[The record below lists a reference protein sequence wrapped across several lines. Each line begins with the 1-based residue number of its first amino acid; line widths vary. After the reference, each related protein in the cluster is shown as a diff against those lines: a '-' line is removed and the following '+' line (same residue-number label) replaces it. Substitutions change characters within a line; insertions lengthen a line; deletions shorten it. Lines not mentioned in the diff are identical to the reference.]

1 MPGRTRVRHRR
12 WQATLIITLVFSA
25 AVGAAAVGWWY
36 ARESPPHQ
44 GPIVLLAVDGL
55 SSSALTAYGAR
66 TSAAPAI
73 DALAE
78 EGVVFER
85 AYIHSPAMLPAYT
98 SLLTGQL
105 PFDHGV
111 RDEAGFALKTDTRT
125 LPELLRSRGFAT
137 GAAVSSFLLRKA
149 TGLTR
154 GFAFYG
160 GELGAVDG
168 KAAQDRPVIERP
180 GMATFDAAAQWLR
193 SQGGQ
198 RFMLFMEVPAADADS
213 VVRGVVDLLKERGLY
228 EKATFIVVGGRGA
241 GAATGHLDD
250 ATLRIPLIV
259 RQPDRDGAGRR
270 VHAPVQ
276 HIDLMPTVLDLVRAP
291 IPGRLRGRSLRPV
304 LDDSDA
310 TVPVRP
316 LYAESLSAWYRF
328 GGRPA
333 YALTSDGA
341 RLVRD
346 ADDQLVPLDGAASLP
361 NPTPVVQN
369 AAALSAELDRLLE
382 GRAPAPAAAL
392 STLDAEL
399 FAQLG
404 ILMATS
410 DLPETVATALPSDQA
425 ALLDGHGRAARL
437 VGTRQFGAA
446 AAGLKELVRA
456 NPQVPALQLQ
466 LGTLL
471 ERAGRLEEAITVF
484 AEADGTW
491 PDRVPLTLALSHA
504 LARAGRLDQA
514 QQKADAAVALT
525 EGGTPADRA
534 AALEAAARIA
544 IDRRDVAAAEKS
556 AQARFD
562 LDGSRALRQFV
573 RGRELLDGGH
583 YEEAQAALLEA
594 ARGDGE
600 TAALPG
606 LHLALG
612 ETLVHLE
619 QPADAEAQLKE
630 EVRLFPLDPRAYVT
644 LATLYHSL
652 EREDDAAQVLED
664 LLEALPTPEGSS
676 AAARAWTAM
685 GNRERADA
693 VRADARERFKGD
705 PSLNLL
711 GRGRP

>member
-1 MPGRTRVRHRR
+1 MPVRSRARTRR

-55 SSSALTAYGAR
+55 SSSALTTYGAR

-73 DALAE
+73 DALSADS
-78 EGVVFER
+78 VVFER

-149 TGLTR
+149 TGLSR

-160 GELGAVDG
+160 GELGQDT
-168 KAAQDRPVIERP
+168 QDRPIVERT
-180 GMATFDAAAQWLR
+180 GAATFETAAQWLKQ
-193 SQGGQ
+193 QGGQ
-198 RFMLFMEVPAADADS
+198 RFMLFLEVPADDADAVAS
-213 VVRGVVDLLKERGLY
+213 GLIGLLKERRLY
-228 EKATFIVVGGRGA
+228 DTATIIVVGGRGA
-241 GAATGHLDD
+241 GAATGRLDD
-250 ATLRIPLIV
+250 ATLQIPLIV
-259 RQPDRDGAGRR
+259 KQPALDGAGRR
-270 VHAPVQ
+270 VRAPVQ
-276 HIDLMPTVLDLVRAP
+276 HVDLLPTVLDLVRAP
-291 IPGRLRGRSLRPV
+291 IPGGLRGRSLRPV
-304 LDDSDA
+304 LDDSDE

-316 LYAESLSAWYRF
+316 LYAESLAAWYRF
-328 GGRPA
+328 GGRPS

-341 RLVRD
+341 RLLRD
-346 ADDQLVPLDGAASLP
+346 AGDTLVPLDGADIP
-361 NPTPVVQN
+361 NPTPVVHD

-382 GRAPAPAAAL
+382 KRTLAPAAAL

-404 ILMATS
+404 ILMAAG
-410 DLPETVATALPSDQA
+410 DLPETVATALPADQA
-425 ALLDGHGRAARL
+425 ALLDLHRRAASR
-437 VGTRQFGAA
+437 VGGRQFSAA
-446 AAGLKELVRA
+446 IAGLREMARA
-456 NPQVPALQLQ
+456 NPMVPALQLQ

-471 ERAGRLEEAITVF
+471 ERAGRLEESVAVF
-484 AEADGTW
+484 AEADRTW
-491 PDRVPLTLALSHA
+491 PDRVPVTLALSHA
-504 LARAGRLDQA
+504 LARAGKLDQA

-544 IDRRDVAAAEKS
+544 IDRRDVAAAERS

-583 YEEAQAALLEA
+583 YEEAHAALLEA
-594 ARGDGE
+594 SRGNGE
-600 TAALPG
+600 ADSALPG

-612 ETLVHLE
+612 ETFLHLE
-619 QPADAEAQLKE
+619 QPADAEGEFKE
-630 EVRLFPLDPRAYVT
+630 EVRLFPLDPRAYVS
-644 LATLYHSL
+644 LALLYHSTA
-652 EREDDAAQVLED
+652 REDDAAQVLD
-664 LLEALPTPEGSS
+664 QLLEALPTPEGSS
-676 AAARAWTAM
+676 AAVRAWTAI